1 MLPHAVKPSARV
13 NVYSGIRTRNC
24 SVPKSEVLPLH
35 HIDLT
40 LYFPLFEHFFSH
52 SERPTIFICG
62 VSRQHYQNQGVALI
76 TSVRLPSESDHA
88 TAVRRA
94 LEATGFQRPS
104 VECSL
109 DGR

>member
-1 MLPHAVKPSARV
+1 MAVDNTGQVKGTISRAR
-13 NVYSGIRTRNC
+13 YDSHDST
-24 SVPKSEVLPLH
+24 S
-35 HIDLT
+35 D

-52 SERPTIFICG
+52 NERPKIFICG

-76 TSVRLPSESDHA
+76 TGVRLPSESDHA